1 MAIQARR
8 GKLNGGRE
16 QNAAEDLSLTSVEQ
30 ATGMIRQA
38 ILSGQ
43 YGPGERLKVAE
54 LSNQFGFSPMPLR
67 EALRKLEG
75 EGLIEIEPNR
85 GATVRQLDRH
95 FVEDLFE
102 INAEL
107 RVFALKRGIRMMTL
121 EKIDALEAIATA
133 FEEAIE
139 REDFETGLALNR
151 EFHAKIVEIGG
162 NFEAL
167 RMFLR
172 GWELIGAFR
181 RRFGYGEG
189 RQRGLAREKRML
201 IDAIRRQDLQL
212 AEAIIRMQ
220 HAAATEDM
228 LNRFHE
234 NESIE

>member
-1 MAIQARR
+1 M
-8 GKLNGGRE
+8 NGSRE
-16 QNAAEDLSLTSVEQ
+16 QSAEDLSPTSVEQ

-54 LSNQFGFSPMPLR
+54 LSSQFGFSPMPLR

-85 GATVRQLDRH
+85 GATVRRLERH

-102 INAEL
+102 INTEL

-121 EKIDALEAIATA
+121 EKIDMLEAIAAA
-133 FEEAIE
+133 FEEAIARDDLE
-139 REDFETGLALNR
+139 GGLTLNR

-162 NFEAL
+162 NFEAH

-189 RQRGLAREKRML
+189 RQSGLTREKRML
-201 IDAIRRQDLQL
+201 IDAIRRQDL
-212 AEAIIRMQ
+212 R
-220 HAAATEDM
+220 
-228 LNRFHE
+228 
-234 NESIE
+234 

>member
-1 MAIQARR
+1 M
-8 GKLNGGRE
+8 NGSRE
-16 QNAAEDLSLTSVEQ
+16 QSAEDLSPTSVEQ

-54 LSNQFGFSPMPLR
+54 LSSQFGFSPMPLR
-67 EALRKLEG
+67 EALRKLKG

-85 GATVRQLDRH
+85 GATVRRLDRH

-102 INAEL
+102 INTEL

-121 EKIDALEAIATA
+121 EKIDMLEAIAAA
-133 FEEAIE
+133 FEEAIARDDLE
-139 REDFETGLALNR
+139 GGLTLNR

-162 NFEAL
+162 NFEAH

-189 RQRGLAREKRML
+189 RQSGLTREKRML

-228 LNRFHE
+228 LHRFQEDE
-234 NESIE
+234 NER